1 MNKMRR
7 FLPLS
12 LLALTVC
19 AVIFGNSAIQSTV
32 LQPSADECRVTISG
46 AQNAD
51 RVLTQ
56 DVWEATFKRIASNSS
71 GAVLPG
77 IDRAKAVRLAGSA
90 TNALLRANAL
100 RQSLSTA
107 PTPGLPRQA
116 SQDRDLVVA
125 DSILDARDSE
135 LRALSTDEFEQLTD
149 YAMETASTLNVT
161 LPVSGH
167 VVSDAGG
174 NRTCE
179 LKVKGTDYPHL
190 VLEHHVW
197 GQMFKNLTAL
207 IALSNERFGGIT
219 DKQFVQEL
227 RMPIEDIRVFVGVA
241 NDTATKEKAM
251 RTALV
256 DGTAEPSAEQ
266 YKQLEARVARLVM
279 SGRYTILRTISPDS
293 WRALTRYVDRVRSNT
308 NSYYASPLSQ

>member
-1 MNKMRR
+1 MNRVRR
-7 FLPLS
+7 LLRLS

-32 LQPSADECRVTISG
+32 LQPIANECLVTISG
-46 AQNAD
+46 AQNAG
-51 RVLTQ
+51 RIPAQ
-56 DVWEATFKRIASNSS
+56 DVWEATFKRIAFSSS
-71 GAVLPG
+71 GAILSG
-77 IDRAKAVRLAGSA
+77 IDPRKAVRVAHSA
-90 TNALLRANAL
+90 ANALLRADAL
-100 RQSLSTA
+100 RQSLTTA
-107 PTPGLPRQA
+107 PAAGLPRQA

-135 LRALSTDEFEQLTD
+135 LRALSPDEFEQLTD
-149 YAMETASTLNVT
+149 YAMETARTLNVT
-161 LPVSGH
+161 LPVSGR
-167 VVSDAGG
+167 VASDAEG

-197 GQMFKNLTAL
+197 GQMFKNLTVL
-207 IALSNERFGGIT
+207 IALSNERFGGIA
-219 DKQFVQEL
+219 DKQFIQEL

-241 NDTATKEKAM
+241 NDTAAQEKAM
-251 RTALV
+251 RMALV
-256 DGTAEPSAEQ
+256 EGTAKPSAEQ

-279 SGRYTILRTISPDS
+279 FGRYTILRTIAPDS

-308 NSYYASPLSQ
+308 NSYYSSVLSQ